1 MAFSLTPGPFVRPSP
16 LRPLAMRPLPGEEGW
31 TMRELLLEGIRA
43 KISMADAAAAAPD
56 GEAARVE
63 SRPGPQRKLPQEG
76 YCSPR

>member
-1 MAFSLTPGPFVRPSP
+1 
-16 LRPLAMRPLPGEEGW
+16 
-31 TMRELLLEGIRA
+31 MRELLLEGIRA